1 MDESLI
7 ELNKILDIQLL
18 ENNIENIRTK
28 IYKEL
33 DELRKKDYKFS
44 RILERE
50 ERNLFD
56 RLRFKKISIKLHN
69 LIKDYECLIG
79 LKFVIDRFTDLE
91 YID

>member
-33 DELRKKDYKFS
+33 DELRKKD
-44 RILERE
+44 
-50 ERNLFD
+50 
-56 RLRFKKISIKLHN
+56 
-69 LIKDYECLIG
+69 
-79 LKFVIDRFTDLE
+79 
-91 YID
+91 